1 MDDYED
7 EDYQD
12 AASEMFGEEDL
23 FDDADETVIDEELD
37 IDEAVD
43 ILYEVIYGSE

>member
-1 MDDYED
+1 MPGFED

-12 AASEMFGEEDL
+12 ASTEMFGEDDL
-23 FDDADETVIDEELD
+23 FDDVDETVVDEELD

-43 ILYEVIYGSE
+43 ILYDAIYGSE